1 MEVISPIFKD
11 RENKSAYMIALV
23 IVLTLAFC
31 TLIAYTAF
39 AATEAEPP
47 KGAFFKVIDA
57 ASGTV
62 VATTDDPNIAELK
75 KKYGDNIVLVSIGT
89 GPKTTCKIA
98 VYKDRILGIFPNR
111 ETGEI
116 IYEGVDLNE
125 VPIAELQNV
134 LTDTSKIKWTATV
147 HANPEAT
154 GVKLRCPLKDGEFEF
169 SIRKY

>member
-1 MEVISPIFKD
+1 MKAVSPVFENRGRRESYLLALTFVLIFG
-11 RENKSAYMIALV
+11 L
-23 IVLTLAFC
+23 C